1 MLTPSAGHSRVERD
15 GHAANADNI
24 YLTAGA
30 SSGISLIMN
39 VAICPGDG
47 VL

>member
-1 MLTPSAGHSRVERD
+1 VAERD